1 MALTLNVNSYV
12 TVSQAEDY
20 FDTRIDA
27 SSWNSAD
34 ADDKESA
41 LVTATLILD
50 ENQFIGAAVS
60 STQSL
65 AWPRTSA
72 SYYDTKLGMQVDIAS
87 NEIPNRLKLAVYEMA
102 NHLLANENLL
112 DNTAQTFEKIKIGSI
127 AIEDN
132 SSDYVPPPLVPTTAK
147 KFIKP
152 LLTSAQGGGIWWRA
166 N

>member
-12 TVSQAEDY
+12 TVSEAEDY

-72 SYYDTKLGMQVDIAS
+72 SYLDTKLGQRVNIGIG
-87 NEIPNRLKLAVYEMA
+87 EIPKRMKLAVFEMA

-132 SSDYVPPPLVPTTAK
+132 SSDYMPPPLVPNTAR
-147 KFIKP
+147 KFLKP
-152 LLTSAQGGGIWWRA
+152 LLVASASGNSWWRS

>member
-12 TVSQAEDY
+12 TVNDAEAY

-27 SSWNSAD
+27 SSWHAAD
-34 ADDKESA
+34 VDDKESA
-41 LVTATLILD
+41 LVTATLLLD
-50 ENQFIGAAVS
+50 ENQYIGAAVS

-65 AWPRTSA
+65 AWPRKDV
-72 SYYDTKLGMQVDIAS
+72 SYSDPKLGLTVYVSQSEV
-87 NEIPNRLKLAVYEMA
+87 PNRVKLAVYEMA
-102 NHLLANENLL
+102 NHLLANQNLL

-132 SSDYVPPPLVPTTAK
+132 STDYVPPPLICDTAK

-152 LLTSAQGGGIWWRA
+152 LLATTISARSWWRA

>member
-12 TVSQAEDY
+12 TVSEAEDY
-20 FDTRIDA
+20 FETRIDA
-27 SSWNSAD
+27 TAWNVAD
-34 ADDKESA
+34 SDDKESA

-65 AWPRTSA
+65 AWPRESA
-72 SYYDTKLGMQVDIAS
+72 SYYDTKLGMTVDIAS
-87 NEIPNRLKLAVYEMA
+87 NEIPKRLKLAVFEMA

-132 SSDYVPPPLVPTTAK
+132 SSDYIPPPMVPDTSK

-152 LLTSAQGGGIWWRA
+152 LLLSAQGANSWWRA